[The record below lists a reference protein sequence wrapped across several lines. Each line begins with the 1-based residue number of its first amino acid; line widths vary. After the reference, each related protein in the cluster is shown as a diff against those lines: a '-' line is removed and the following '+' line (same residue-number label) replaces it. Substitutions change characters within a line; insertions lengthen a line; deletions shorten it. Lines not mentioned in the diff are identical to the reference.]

1 MEGSMQQTTVD
12 GRYSLLRSLG
22 SGGMGQVYLAQDEVL
37 GREVALKVLWER
49 LAESEEFVERFRREA
64 RSVAALSHPNIVSVY
79 DQGRSEDG
87 TYYIAMEHVSGGTLK
102 ERIVAEGPLDDR
114 EAADVAIHISEAL
127 GAAHEGGVIHRDIKP
142 HNILLTDSGEVK
154 VVDFG
159 IARAVSQAS
168 MTGTSFI
175 LGTAHYLS
183 PEQAKG
189 EPTGPASDLYSLG
202 VVLYEMLTGVAPYE
216 AESPIAV
223 ALKHVSAPPASPRA
237 ANPDVSEGM
246 DAVVTRL
253 LAKDPADRHVDTDEL
268 VEDLRRVREGRPLAW
283 TPSASKDEG
292 DERLVSSSRIG
303 QASSA
308 AASGH
313 AGGATWHR
321 RRLRWLLPVALVALA
336 AASLV
341 TAFGGTG
348 NFDTLYKVSGE
359 PAKKQ
364 PVKNLTVP
372 KVVGDKQET
381 AERALREAGFKV
393 TTEKKESKDKQKG
406 RILSQNPGEG
416 KKVERGSRVSLVV
429 GEGPSLVE
437 TPDLHG
443 LTISEAE
450 KKLEKANL
458 KLGEKKEAHSDSVPN
473 GQVSG
478 QSVRAGEKVEKGK
491 AVDVTVSS
499 GKKQTQPQESNA
511 QAQESQPRQPVQKAP
526 VPAQP
531 APAPQPVQKAP
542 VPVQPSTAPQP
553 VQKAPAPAP
562 QPVQQGPAPAQPSTT
577 APQPAPVAAPSPP
590 AQPSTTDQQP
600 QVNKA
605 PSVVSKTQ
613 PKTVVTPSQQQ
624 VPATPG
630 VGAVPPAG
638 GSAQPGVVNVA
649 PVNPPKV
656 VVPEVKVPQV
666 QPFGGKTGG
675 S

>member
-49 LAESEEFVERFRREA
+49 LAGSEEFVERFRREA

-87 TYYIAMEHVSGGTLK
+87 TYYIAMEHVCGGTLK

-253 LAKDPADRHVDTDEL
+253 LAKDPADRHADTDEL

-283 TPSASKDEG
+283 APSASKDEG

-303 QASSA
+303 RASSA
-308 AASGH
+308 AASGR

-341 TAFGGTG
+341 TVFGGTG

-364 PVKNLTVP
+364 PVKNLIVP

-381 AERALREAGFKV
+381 AERTLREAGFKV
-393 TTEKKESKDKQKG
+393 TVEKKESKDKQKG

-458 KLGEKKEAHSDSVPN
+458 KLGEKKEAHSDSVPK
-473 GQVSG
+473 GQVTD
-478 QSVRAGEKVEKGK
+478 QSVRAGEKVEKSK

-499 GKKQTQPQESNA
+499 GKKQEQKEAQPQESNA
-511 QAQESQPRQPVQKAP
+511 QAQEPQPQESNVQTPQPQKP
-526 VPAQP
+526 VAET
-531 APAPQPVQKAP
+531 PAPQPVQ
-542 VPVQPSTAPQP
+542 S
-553 VQKAPAPAP
+553 APAPTP
-562 QPVQQGPAPAQPSTT
+562 QPVQQAPAPVQPSQPSTARQT
-577 APQPAPVAAPSPP
+577 EPVAAPSSPP
-590 AQPSTTDQQP
+590 AQPSTTSPQP
-600 QVNKA
+600 QVNTAPPTVQKA
-605 PSVVSKTQ
+605 Q

-624 VPATPG
+624 APATPG
-630 VGAVPPAG
+630 VGAVTSAG